1 MSSTPDAARHQPDSA
16 ERSSQ
21 QHLDRQG
28 RQARLCGHSG
38 GTGMVDV
45 IDTASPTKAKSIP
58 IKGAV
63 HNTYVTPDGRYVV
76 AGSIAGKTATAIDA
90 RTEEVAWVMEFDLGV
105 RPMAFDTNTDGSTKR
120 MFVQLGSQRLC
131 RGRFRDA
138 QRGQADRPAQAR
150 SGEEAGVDR
159 R

>member
-1 MSSTPDAARHQPDSA
+1 
-16 ERSSQ
+16 
-21 QHLDRQG
+21 
-28 RQARLCGHSG
+28 
-38 GTGMVDV
+38 MVDV
-45 IDTASPTKAKSIP
+45 IDTASLTKAKSIP

-120 MFVQLGSQRLC
+120 MFVQLSISTALPWSISRRTKRSGGSTC
-131 RGRFRDA
+131 PSSVRGRSRC
-138 QRGQADRPAQAR
+138 
-150 SGEEAGVDR
+150 
-159 R
+159 